1 MKKRFS
7 LQIKEKKHIEKKE
20 ISCCFTGHRTV
31 GEDLDVCELKSVIKR
46 VAQQGYTRF
55 LCGMA
60 VGFDSLC
67 FDVCEELKQE
77 LPQIT
82 LVACVPCENQ
92 DAYFSK
98 SEKVAYRARLKRADE
113 VIVLSPR
120 YFEGCMQV
128 RNRYMVDHSSVLI
141 TYLRKE
147 EGGAF
152 YTSTYGE
159 KKMTQQILV

>member
-1 MKKRFS
+1 MKKTFS
-7 LQIKEKKHIEKKE
+7 LQTKEKKHVLKKE

-31 GEDLDVCELKSVIKR
+31 GEDLNVDELKSVIKR

-67 FDVCEELKQE
+67 FDVCKELKKE
-77 LPQIT
+77 IPQIT
-82 LVACVPCENQ
+82 LVACVPCKNQ

-98 SEKVAYRARLKRADE
+98 QEKAAYKARLSCADE
-113 VIVLSPR
+113 VIVLSPH